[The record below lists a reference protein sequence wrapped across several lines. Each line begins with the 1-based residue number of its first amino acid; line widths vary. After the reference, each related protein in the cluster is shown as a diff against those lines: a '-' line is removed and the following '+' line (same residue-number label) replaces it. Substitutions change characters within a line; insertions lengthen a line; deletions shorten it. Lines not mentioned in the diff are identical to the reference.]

1 MAKKNILFTTVA
13 NSDKSQMTLGDLY
26 GLWKN
31 GKLDVDSYQRNYV
44 DRKPKWNTSL
54 IESQVCGIS
63 LGEVIIQKIDSED
76 GLDTM
81 NFVVDGQHRIE
92 TLMRFMDGQFKMSKR
107 WQEQTNKEHLGN
119 RVWNQLPSSFQQ
131 AITGSKLSV
140 YAFEEDDD
148 YTADQIFLKMNQG
161 GNTISKIDKFHAE
174 HHSEE
179 QYQFIYGYAEVNWLA
194 YTNVGAPKRHHVRR
208 LLQHFMDYALYCR
221 GEDYNKNNFEL
232 DFYNSDISTWSE
244 NKMRK
249 ELKKVDDFI
258 SLYITLSAAGNGER
272 VTDGKSA
279 RQDIFANIVLRSL
292 LDKYSKSA
300 LIQNIQAVRSHWDTW
315 MATNEVK
322 FMDNAEDSRRS
333 YVIPATF
340 NTVIQDFL
348 ADLDQYL
355 NLPTIDKTPVPRKQM
370 IAEALGE
377 DGLVED
383 VITGTR
389 LPPNMV
395 DIGHKVA
402 RADGGDTS
410 SENLEIQHKTINRS
424 RRV

>member
-1 MAKKNILFTTVA
+1 MAKNPLFTKVDQ
-13 NSDKSQMTLGDLY
+13 SQKVQMTLGQLY
-26 GLWKN
+26 NLWKN
-31 GKLDVDSYQRNYV
+31 GKLDVDTYQRNFV
-44 DRKPKWNTSL
+44 DRKSKWNTAL

-63 LGEVIIQKIDSED
+63 LGEVIIQKIDSDD

-92 TLMRFMDGQFKMSKR
+92 TLMRYMDGKIKMSKR
-107 WQEQTNKEHLGN
+107 WQEHTNKEHLGN
-119 RVWNQLPSSFQQ
+119 MIWSQLPSSFQQ
-131 AITGSKLSV
+131 AVEQSQLSV
-140 YAFEEDDD
+140 YSFVEDAD
-148 YTADQIFLKMNQG
+148 YTADQIFLKMNS
-161 GNTISKIDKFHAE
+161 GNSGISKIDTFHAE
-174 HHSEE
+174 HHKETH
-179 QYQFIYGYAEVNWLA
+179 YQDIYGYAEGKWLS
-194 YTNVGAPKRHHVRR
+194 YTSVGAPKRHHVRR

-221 GEDYNKNNFEL
+221 GEDYNKNNLEM
-232 DFYNSDISTWSE
+232 DFYNSEISTWSD
-244 NKMRK
+244 NKMKK

-258 SLYITLSAAGNGER
+258 TLYTTLSAAGNGER
-272 VTDGKSA
+272 ITDGKSA

-300 LIQNIQAVRSHWDTW
+300 LITDIQAVRSHWDTW

-333 YVIPATF
+333 YVIPTTF
-340 NTVIQDFL
+340 NIVIQDFL
-348 ADLDQYL
+348 ADLDQHL
-355 NLPTIDKTPVPRKQM
+355 NLPTIDKTPVPRKQI
-370 IAEALGE
+370 IAGAIGQ

-410 SENLEIQHKTINRS
+410 TENLEIQHKTVNRS